1 MSRKPVRFVDL
12 LKIPGGSPGRFPKC
26 WIHDMAKSL
35 KNHQQNQPLQVF
47 NIAGGLSH
55 SGPSS
60 NRSPV
65 LITQISARALHSR
78 FRWGRFRWG
87 RFRWGRFR
95 WGRFRCASHVTF
107 QLKRS
112 STTGIRERCT
122 KKVPSRSQVIVS
134 WQHHQE
140 NHKIIIR

>member
-95 WGRFRCASHVTF
+95 CASHVTF